1 MPGAVTGAT
10 SAHWKVGISTEYGR
24 NMGNITHRAGKCC
37 AGNDEGTCGSRAAY
51 SAVGAVRWS
60 AGRRVCVGW
69 VTRCDGI
76 RAKYGCKE
84 HSPQLDV
91 GVSRRRCD
99 EGTCGSRAAYSA
111 VSAVR
116 WSGGRRECDG
126 IWGKGG
132 GWVCSACL
140 ARRSS
145 AEACGVPQVP
155 RSCFLWGLWQGG
167 PFSWV
172 HFPLRLWSG
181 DHNS

>member
-1 MPGAVTGAT
+1 
-10 SAHWKVGISTEYGR
+10 
-24 NMGNITHRAGKCC
+24 MGNITHRAGKCC

-51 SAVGAVRWS
+51 SAVSAVRWS

-126 IWGKGG
+126 IWGEYGPPRGQRERHTPYTPRGVAPIGSVRGAKVLLPLGHLANTIQEKHSYICKFP
-132 GWVCSACL
+132 CS
-140 ARRSS
+140 RHV
-145 AEACGVPQVP
+145 GVT
-155 RSCFLWGLWQGG
+155 
-167 PFSWV
+167 
-172 HFPLRLWSG
+172 
-181 DHNS
+181 HN